1 MFREMY
7 VIQDSVSR
15 QFGEPFVSS
24 NDDAVR
30 RSIYPVFAHEAQ
42 QHPEVLDGVVL
53 AIAAVSVSE
62 DSYRIEP
69 YVTPRR
75 VCGGHDSEVTALIRQ
90 FARPEEPAP
99 DEDEIFVNAA
109 EVVADA

>member
-15 QFGEPFVSS
+15 QFGEPFVNA

-30 RSIYPVFAHEAQ
+30 RSIYPVFAHEAF

-53 AIAAVSVSE
+53 AIAAVNVT
-62 DSYRIEP
+62 DDAYMVEP
-69 YVTPRR
+69 YAVPRR
-75 VCGGHDSEVTALIRQ
+75 VCSGRDSEVTALMHQ
-90 FARPEEPAP
+90 FAQHVEPTP
-99 DEDEIFVNAA
+99 DEDE
-109 EVVADA
+109 VVVDA